1 MADER
6 YKAQLK
12 AATQERRR
20 RRPDVAGIDS
30 AGKAASPLPLS
41 RRSLFGLMAAGAGV
55 GLGYEFWPWTRA
67 TASTSPSLP
76 IPVGQAVGPEYLL
89 ATLKNQAAPTK
100 TMPSSGQAWSICSGS
115 GAGGLTDLDLVLA
128 VDTTGSMG
136 GVLTDVKLNL
146 TQLVASLRGVGAG
159 VRVGVVSYKD
169 LCDSNV
175 VQSLPL
181 QVLDEPGLAQ
191 VTGFINGMSAGGGC
205 DWPEKMDA
213 ALATA
218 TSMAWRSGVPA
229 SIVVIADAPA
239 HPEDEQTVLATAAAF
254 KDKLPGA
261 LVSLVDTG
269 SGAHPFM
276 QALPRSGGGQYV
288 TYDGHILKSLYPAIT
303 GCPSA

>member
-6 YKAQLK
+6 YRIRLK
-12 AATQERRR
+12 TVAEARRR
-20 RRPDVAGIDS
+20 RRADPEEAEE
-30 AGKAASPLPLS
+30 AGKPGPPSGLS
-41 RRSLFGLMAAGAGV
+41 RRALFGLAGAGIV
-55 GLGYEFWPWTRA
+55 AGLGFELWPRSHHGVLSA
-67 TASTSPSLP
+67 PSLP
-76 IPVGQAVGPEYLL
+76 VPAGQAVGPEYLA
-89 ATLKNQAAPTK
+89 ATLKTQAAPARA
-100 TMPSSGQAWSICSGS
+100 MPSPGQPWSICSGS

-146 TQLVASLRGVGAG
+146 TQLVSTLRGVGAG
-159 VRVGVVSYKD
+159 VRVGIVAYKD
-169 LCDSNV
+169 LCDREV
-175 VQSLPL
+175 VSPLPL
-181 QVLDEPGLAQ
+181 QLLDDAGFAT
-191 VTGFINGMSAGGGC
+191 VTAFIASLSASGGC
-205 DWPEKMDA
+205 DWPEKMDL

-218 TSMAWRSGVPA
+218 TAMAWRSDVPA

-254 KDKLPGA
+254 RDKLPGA

-269 SGAHPFM
+269 SGGHPFM
-276 QALPRSGGGQYV
+276 QALPKSGGGQYV